1 MTQARFSKKEDETT
15 VPPELR
21 ELVESVAALPDP
33 YRTQLQGPLG
43 RVVDNARRRRQ
54 ILNLVQ
60 DALGE
65 LRLDMKYLLFDL
77 EATRRERDE
86 YRRKLEQSK
95 ENG

>member
-1 MTQARFSKKEDETT
+1 MTQPRSGKPEDQATI
-15 VPPELR
+15 PPELL
-21 ELVESVAALPDP
+21 ELVQAIASLPDP
-33 YRTQLQGPLG
+33 YRTRLQGPLG

-77 EATRRERDE
+77 DATRRERDE
-86 YRRKLEQSK
+86 YRRKLEQSR

>member
-1 MTQARFSKKEDETT
+1 MTQSRFGKQEDQAII
-15 VPPELR
+15 PPELQ
-21 ELVESVAALPDP
+21 ELVQTIASLPDP

-77 EATRRERDE
+77 DATRRERDE
-86 YRRKLEQSK
+86 YRRKFEQSK

>member
-1 MTQARFSKKEDETT
+1 MTQSRFGKQEDQTT
-15 VPPELR
+15 IPPELQ
-21 ELVESVAALPDP
+21 ELVQTIASLPDP

-77 EATRRERDE
+77 DATRRERDE